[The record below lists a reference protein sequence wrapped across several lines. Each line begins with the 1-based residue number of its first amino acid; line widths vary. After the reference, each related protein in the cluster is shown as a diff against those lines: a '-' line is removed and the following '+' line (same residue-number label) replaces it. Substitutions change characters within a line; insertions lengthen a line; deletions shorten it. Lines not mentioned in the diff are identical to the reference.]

1 MSDSIPYLMYESGS
15 IPGVPGIFGGGQTI
29 WIDQDTRE
37 VVDQMPML
45 SNQDGSFL
53 LAEEAKEEKVSTPS
67 KKAKDASPVSE
78 KG

>member
-1 MSDSIPYLMYESGS
+1 MSDSIPYFMFESGS

-29 WIDQDTRE
+29 WIDPDTRE

-53 LAEEAKEEKVSTPS
+53 LLEERKR
-67 KKAKDASPVSE
+67 KKFPQLM
-78 KG
+78 